1 MQVLRTIVRVLIGL
15 LFILAGVMTFF
26 IAPPPQPGLAGA
38 VSEALYH
45 SHWSYFVAAAQLVLG
60 VLLVTNR
67 YVPLALTLLFAF
79 LYNSFAYHLGTS
91 AFLLPIP
98 IVIAALAVFIG
109 WPYRAAF
116 AALFQATPE
125 RGVADMRRAEH

>member
-1 MQVLRTIVRVLIGL
+1 MNITRTIVRVLIGL
-15 LFILAGVMTFF
+15 LFIFAGVLTFL

-38 VSEALYH
+38 VNDALYR
-45 SHWSYFVAAAQLVLG
+45 SHWSLFVAFAQIVLG

-67 YVPLALTLLFAF
+67 YIPFALVILFAF

-91 AFLLPIP
+91 PIVLAIP
-98 IVIAALAVFIG
+98 IVVAALAVFIG

-116 AALFQATPE
+116 SALFTAKPQPS
-125 RGVADMRRAEH
+125 